1 MLSNFLKLFAGG
13 FTMGWGPCLAYTLP
27 LLLPYIGATKR
38 NWKDGLK
45 VGVLF
50 SVGRLISLA
59 LLGGLATV
67 AFGFINRFFPP
78 HRSGWLYLILALF
91 MVTIGILIILGK
103 GFKLHIGKKILDKG
117 TGSMFVFGFLMGIA
131 PCVPYVA
138 VLTYIACIAEN
149 NILEGILYAAIFSAG
164 ASVAPIVLG
173 SFMGVISE
181 KLFTSAKLLRAFQL
195 ACGLVL
201 LLFGFQLIYYTL
213 KLII

>member
-1 MLSNFLKLFAGG
+1 
-13 FTMGWGPCLAYTLP
+13 MGWGPCLAYTLP

-45 VGVLF
+45 VGVSF
-50 SVGRLISLA
+50 SVGRLIALA

-67 AFGFINRFFPP
+67 TFGFINRFFPP
-78 HRSGWLYLILALF
+78 HRSGWLYLIVALF
-91 MVTIGILIILGK
+91 MVTIGSFIILGK

-117 TGSMFVFGFLMGIA
+117 TGSMFVFGFLMGIV

-149 NILEGILYAAIFSAG
+149 NILVGILYAAIFSAG
-164 ASVAPIVLG
+164 ASVAPIVLA

-181 KLFTSAKLLRAFQL
+181 KLFTSDKLLRAFQL
-195 ACGLVL
+195 ACGIVL
-201 LLFGFQLIYYTL
+201 LLFGFQLIYYVL